1 MCGSVNKSEPGPAE
15 GENAVL
21 LEIAAVESSCTTRL
35 NYTVGLQALLAE
47 NGKKK
52 KAFDLCLLQNC

>member
-1 MCGSVNKSEPGPAE
+1 MCRNVNKSEPGPAE
-15 GENAVL
+15 REKAVL

-35 NYTVGLQALLAE
+35 NYTLGLQALLAE

-52 KAFDLCLLQNC
+52 AFDLCLLQNC